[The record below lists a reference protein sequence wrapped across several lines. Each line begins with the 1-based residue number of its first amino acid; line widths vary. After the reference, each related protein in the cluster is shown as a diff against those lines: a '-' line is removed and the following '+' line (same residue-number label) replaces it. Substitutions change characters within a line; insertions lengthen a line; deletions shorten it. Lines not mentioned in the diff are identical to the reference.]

1 MLRSHPFLSTW
12 TQEGS
17 MKWLVVLWLVALS
30 ECLVTIPLAKVKSI
44 RENLREKGMLKSYLE
59 KHPYRQSYKFLNE
72 DPNPKVTFEP
82 MRNYLDMAYIGTISI
97 GTPPQEFKVIFDTG
111 STDLWVPSIYC
122 YTSACAE
129 HNLFNTTWS
138 STFVNSGR
146 PINLFYG
153 SGRMSGIL
161 GYDTVQIGNLVDVA
175 QAFGLSLNKPG
186 TFTQHGIFD
195 GILGLG
201 FPSLGLKGVTPV
213 FDNLWKQSLIA
224 QNIFAFYLNNKNEG
238 SMVMFGGVDNSY
250 FSGNLS
256 WVPVSKPS
264 YWQISMDSISINGK
278 VVACDGGCQAI
289 VDTGTS
295 LLIGQIDPVNNIQN
309 IINAK
314 KSLNN
319 EFIIDCN
326 TINTLPDIVFT
337 IGGIAYPVPA
347 RSYVLEDS
355 KDNCYSTFSE
365 SVFETDT
372 ELWILG
378 DVFLRLYF
386 TVYDRANNRIGLAP
400 AA

>member
-1 MLRSHPFLSTW
+1 
-12 TQEGS
+12 
-17 MKWLVVLWLVALS
+17 
-30 ECLVTIPLAKVKSI
+30 
-44 RENLREKGMLKSYLE
+44 MLKSYLE

-319 EFIIDCN
+319 EVNSLIRQGHSRALH
-326 TINTLPDIVFT
+326 TQKVSWAKLLSPL
-337 IGGIAYPVPA
+337 Y
-347 RSYVLEDS
+347 SDS
-355 KDNCYSTFSE
+355 SSLTATPSTPCLTS
-365 SVFETDT
+365 SSPSAA
-372 ELWILG
+372 
-378 DVFLRLYF
+378 LRTQCQPGPTSWR
-386 TVYDRANNRIGLAP
+386 TVRTTATAP
-400 AA
+400 FQKACSKQTQSSGSWVTSS